1 MIKPKQK
8 SGFKEL
14 ETIIGNSFGLF
25 FTFLFLFRYCVYF
38 VIKPEVL
45 I

>member
-1 MIKPKQK
+1 MIKPEVR
-8 SGFKEL
+8 SGFKEYKSR
-14 ETIIGNSFGLF
+14 IDNPFGLF
-25 FTFLFLFRYCVYF
+25 FTFLFLFQCCVYF